1 MGEDWD
7 IEENPS
13 TEKKQYALSAV
24 GKGLIGG
31 FILGVVLTYA
41 TMIWPTKYRY
51 ETKMR
56 CVFNYSA
63 PYANEDFGKVAS
75 AKRLQRSITTTVTN
89 ESYRID
95 RMTGEMFMPE
105 QGSWKLIGLAYD
117 KPGEFLEGGITG
129 TANTGCKIPYVAYE
143 QSDAND
149 GPWEEVKPDL
159 SVKPSSVATKE
170 GNK

>member
-1 MGEDWD
+1 MPIKRE
-7 IEENPS
+7 PS
-13 TEKKQYALSAV
+13 V
-24 GKGLIGG
+24 GR
-31 FILGVVLTYA
+31 FGV
-41 TMIWPTKYRY
+41 
-51 ETKMR
+51 
-56 CVFNYSA
+56 
-63 PYANEDFGKVAS
+63 
-75 AKRLQRSITTTVTN
+75 LQNVKP
-89 ESYRID
+89 D
-95 RMTGEMFMPE
+95 H
-105 QGSWKLIGLAYD
+105 Q